1 MRKALDIMESYAAA
15 RPASRAAFQRAQTA
29 LAGGAGHDLRFARPM
44 PLYIARALGCRKW
57 DLDGHEYI
65 DFLMGNGAL
74 LLGHAAPD
82 VVAAIQDALANGTHF
97 GNDHWTQIEWAE
109 QIRQLMPSAERIRF
123 VNSGTE
129 ATQLALRV
137 ARACTGRTRIVRFAG
152 HFHGWHD
159 GVVHGFQLPFE
170 ADGST
175 GVPAAVRSDSILIAD
190 GDLNRVEDTLAGDT
204 DIAGIIV
211 EPSGGSWGRQPLDPQ
226 FLHGLREMTD
236 RRNRVLIFDE
246 VITGFRYSPGGAQE
260 LYGVR
265 PDLTCLA
272 KIVAGGMPGGALAG
286 RADFMAAFD
295 ITGDRHRDRHQR
307 VAHQGTFNAAPLSAA
322 AGLAT
327 LRRIASGEPTHQAD
341 AAAAS
346 LRERWDGVLEK
357 HGLAGYVYGV
367 SSTYHVYFETDARRI
382 AASSTR
388 ADLRTADPTRLKG
401 MPGELIEKY
410 QRTLRYFGADNM
422 SCTGGVLSAAHTA
435 ADIEQATEIFERTVL
450 QLRDEAVVKLMP
462 G

>member
-1 MRKALDIMESYAAA
+1 MQTELDLKQAYAAA
-15 RPASRAAFQRAQTA
+15 RPASQAAFQRAQRV

-44 PLYIARALGCRKW
+44 PLYIARAKGSRKW

-74 LLGHAAPD
+74 LLGHAAPE
-82 VVAAIQDALANGTHF
+82 VVAAIQEALAHGTHF
-97 GNDHWTQIEWAE
+97 GNDHLPQIEWAE
-109 QIRQLMPSAERIRF
+109 QIRRLMPSAERIRF

-129 ATQLALRV
+129 ATHLALRV
-137 ARACTGRTRIVRFAG
+137 ARACTGRTRILRFAG

-159 GVVHGFQLPFE
+159 GVVHGFQPPFE

-175 GVPAAVRSDSILIAD
+175 GVPAGVRTESILIAD
-190 GDLNRVEDTLAGDT
+190 GDLNRVEHALATDD
-204 DIAGIIV
+204 DIAGILI

-226 FLHGLREMTD
+226 FLHGLREITA
-236 RRNRVLIFDE
+236 RRNRLLIFDE

-286 RADFMAAFD
+286 RADLMAAFEL
-295 ITGDRHRDRHQR
+295 TGVTHHDRFER
-307 VAHQGTFNAAPLSAA
+307 VAHQGTFNAAPLSVA

-327 LRRIASGEPTHQAD
+327 LRRIASGEPTRQAD
-341 AAAAS
+341 SAAAH
-346 LRERWDGVLEK
+346 LRERWEEVLER
-357 HGLAGYVYGV
+357 HGVAGYVYGV
-367 SSTYHVYFETDARRI
+367 SSTFHVYFETDPRRLD
-382 AASSTR
+382 AASTR
-388 ADLRTADPTRLKG
+388 SDLYTVDPARLKG
-401 MPGELIEKY
+401 MPGELVATY
-410 QRTLRYFGADNM
+410 QRALRSFGADNM

-435 ADIEQATEIFERTVL
+435 EDIDRSTEIFEATVL
-450 QLRDEAVVKLMP
+450 HLRDAGVVKPMP
-462 G
+462 D